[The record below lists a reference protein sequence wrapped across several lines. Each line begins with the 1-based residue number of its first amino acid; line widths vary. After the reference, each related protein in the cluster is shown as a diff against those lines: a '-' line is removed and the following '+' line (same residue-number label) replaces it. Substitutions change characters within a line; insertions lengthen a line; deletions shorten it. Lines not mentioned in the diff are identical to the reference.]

1 MPRVGFERTISAG
14 ERPKTYALDRAATGT
29 GIAFIIEAKELPHKL
44 DDTSWRSERKKLC
57 PKYKQTQINEEL
69 KKNF

>member
-1 MPRVGFERTISAG
+1 
-14 ERPKTYALDRAATGT
+14 
-29 GIAFIIEAKELPHKL
+29 LPHKL